1 MTPEKHISLSA
12 GGEYGS
18 EPFERLLNSEN
29 GRAGGI
35 HIS

>member
-12 GGEYGS
+12 GGDYGS
-18 EPFERLLNSEN
+18 EPFKMRLNIEN
-29 GRAGGI
+29 GCAGGI